1 MEKANL
7 PHTEQMALANR
18 ILTNLFFLEGKNG
31 HMTMSYFCEN
41 LPDKKKRPVL
51 GIAYNPTKN
60 GVAHPSYYM
69 HNSYY
74 IYNGKNFF
82 EMEKEDLQL
91 LFDKGSYNYINKRN
105 DNPLSPTVANYEQRL
120 PGIFENYDLELENEN
135 E

>member
-1 MEKANL
+1 MKNIFRYLSLLLLVSLL
-7 PHTEQMALANR
+7 PIAL
-18 ILTNLFFLEGKNG
+18 FSCSKNTDSG
-31 HMTMSYFCEN
+31 FSIPERAIEDDTVYKYG
-41 LPDKKKRPVL
+41 D
-51 GIAYNPTKN
+51 Y
-60 GVAHPSYYM
+60 
-69 HNSYY
+69 SYY

-105 DNPLSPTVANYEQRL
+105 DNPLNPTVANYEQRL